1 MLISQRSKSWARGLG
16 ALLGCRSIDVA
27 MPSTSRSRSS
37 SSATEH
43 PLDDSVDG
51 EGEEGDEQT
60 HDEINTSQMPDAPQP
75 SQRRGKYTPGK
86 YARKARKDPVIEAA
100 SEEEEEEVEV
110 PLQRRRRLVKGKDA
124 APAKRGKGRK

>member
-1 MLISQRSKSWARGLG
+1 ME
-16 ALLGCRSIDVA
+16 D
-27 MPSTSRSRSS
+27 
-37 SSATEH
+37 
-43 PLDDSVDG
+43 
-51 EGEEGDEQT
+51 EGDEQT

>member
-1 MLISQRSKSWARGLG
+1 MSWARGLG
-16 ALLGCRSIDVA
+16 ALLGCRSTDVA
-27 MPSTSRSRSS
+27 VPTTSRSRSS
-37 SSATEH
+37 SSGTQQQGEE
-43 PLDDSVDG
+43 SVDDM
-51 EGEEGDEQT
+51 EEEGDEQT